1 MADEAWTALNRIKT
15 VIDAL
20 GVYKHTAIVSG
31 ETPEVAL
38 SSQQLPAVLIVDQ
51 GTTEEHVASD
61 DGINHTLAFELHL
74 LVMGKTESG
83 RIKDLVG
90 RQNDILNALEGD
102 STLAGYFPTWGQA
115 ENRTE
120 EPPFERRIVPGTMTY
135 WTTATGR

>member
-61 DGINHTLAFELHL
+61 DGINHTLTSSARH
-74 LVMGKTESG
+74 GQDG
-83 RIKDLVG
+83 IRADQG
-90 RQNDILNALEGD
+90 PR
-102 STLAGYFPTWGQA
+102 GQA
-115 ENRTE
+115 E
-120 EPPFERRIVPGTMTY
+120 
-135 WTTATGR
+135 

>member
-51 GTTEEHVASD
+51 APTEEHVASD
-61 DGINHTLAFELHL
+61 DGINHTLTFELHL

-90 RQNDILNALEGD
+90 RQNDIL
-102 STLAGYFPTWGQA
+102 GYFPTWGQA